1 MKKTPILT
9 DNVAMTNTALS
20 GSAGPGQPA
29 ASPIVGTTRTTTPAT
44 TPAKTPAKSNTGSTK
59 TDKNKNTVTATD
71 VATYSISGSANGSTS
86 NNTAAASAYL
96 ESLKKGQPS
105 AFQSRWAS
113 QINDLMTQINGRGNF
128 DYNADNDP
136 LYQQYKDLYTANGQR
151 AMKDTVAQSAALTGG
166 YGNSWAQTAGQQ
178 MYDQYMQQLT
188 DKSLDLRNQAYQ
200 QWQDEG
206 NALYNRLGMY
216 NTADDTDYTRWYN
229 DAQLANTDRS
239 YYANYVNAMLA
250 AGKMP
255 SDDMLA
261 LAGLSKKDAKKLL
274 VKIEKASGGG
284 GGNGSKKKVE
294 SPSFLDVNVADF
306 PNRNPQAYQDALAEY
321 IQNNV
326 ETPPQ
331 PAQLSYTDIQDI
343 RRQMTDPMYAL
354 MR

>member
-1 MKKTPILT
+1 MATKKNTATSGSVSIG
-9 DNVAMTNTALS
+9 NTALS
-20 GSAGPGQPA
+20 GSAGPDQSA
-29 ASPIVGTTRTTTPAT
+29 ANPISGGPVKETITKG
-44 TPAKTPAKSNTGSTK
+44 STGSVSV
-59 TDKNKNTVTATD
+59 DKNKNTVTQ
-71 VATYSISGSANGSTS
+71 SISSANSVSGNSNGSNASTGS
-86 NNTAAASAYL
+86 KATAASAYL
-96 ESLKKGQPS
+96 ESLQKGQPS

-128 DYNADNDP
+128 EYNADNDP

-178 MYDQYMQQLT
+178 MYDQYMQQLA

-261 LAGLSKKDAKKLL
+261 LAGISKKDAKKLL
-274 VKIEKASGGG
+274 QKVEKSTGGGGSSGSGGG
-284 GGNGSKKKVE
+284 SGSGGDS
-294 SPSFLDVNVADF
+294 D
-306 PNRNPQAYQDALAEY
+306 QDALAGNN
-321 IQNNV
+321 QDNV
-326 ETPPQ
+326 ETPQQ
-331 PAQLSYTDIQDI
+331 PPLLSYTDIQAI
-343 RRQMTDPMYAL
+343 RRQMTDPMYAF